1 VRTAAVCLTL
11 MLVCRALLAA
21 DEPVKVE
28 VPEEPAK
35 VEYEPT
41 SNYTARTV
49 RGWTV
54 YVYHRLLEDQKELG
68 DQALQLLDVKLY
80 DVTRAVPQPALD
92 KLRQVPIWMEF
103 ADPRH
108 PCMCYHPSRE
118 WLTQHA
124 FNPEKAGSVEIAN
137 AATFLKWTHEQP
149 SMVLHELAHGYHHR
163 FLGGYD
169 NPEIAA
175 AYRRAM
181 EAKQYDSVLHWDGK
195 TVRAYAANNPQ
206 EYFAEL
212 TEAWFGANDFYPF
225 IRAEV
230 VEHDPEGAKLLKKL
244 WGR

>member
-1 VRTAAVCLTL
+1 MRIAALCL
-11 MLVCRALLAA
+11 LLPVLAPSLFAA
-21 DEPVKVE
+21 DEPAK
-28 VPEEPAK
+28 PE
-35 VEYEPT
+35 YDPT
-41 SNYTARTV
+41 SSYVLRDV

-54 YVYHRLLEDQKELG
+54 RVNRRVLDEQKVLG
-68 DQALQLLDVKLY
+68 DRALELLDVKLY
-80 DVTRAVPQPALD
+80 EIVRAVPAPAVE
-92 KLRQVPIWMEF
+92 KLREIPIWVEL

-118 WLTQHA
+118 WLTEHA

-137 AATFLKWTHEQP
+137 VATFLKWTHEQP

-163 FLGGYD
+163 YLGGYD

-175 AYRRAM
+175 AYHRAM
-181 EAKQYDSVLHWDGK
+181 EDKLYDSVLHWDGQ

-225 IRAEV
+225 VRAEV
-230 VEHDPEGAKLLKKL
+230 LQHDPETGKLLAKL
-244 WGR
+244 WGG

>member
-1 VRTAAVCLTL
+1 MRTAAVCLGL
-11 MLVCRALLAA
+11 MLVCRVPLAA
-21 DEPVKVE
+21 DEPGK
-28 VPEEPAK
+28 PEGPDEPPK
-35 VEYEPT
+35 VEYEPM
-41 SNYTARTV
+41 SSYTTRTV

-54 YVYHRLLEDQKELG
+54 YVNHRLLEDQKELG

-92 KLRQVPIWMEF
+92 KLRQIPVWMES

-118 WLTQHA
+118 WLNQHA

-175 AYRRAM
+175 AYRAAM

-225 IRAEV
+225 VRAEV